1 MKPVTNQLNDSWSK
15 VLTLIFAFGVFTVL
29 SGCAATQTG
38 TPAGVAE
45 DIPNNANRIVLQQE
59 EVPPA
64 DVYVDMINLFNLQDW
79 EITYS
84 EENLDTDN
92 LEDILENEPLV
103 FGAKKQIT
111 NDLALWISGNVEGT
125 AAGGIMIASVKYAG
139 DVDTPVADWNDARW
153 TMGKAQTAFFEGLEA
168 VRGARYDAMD
178 FDVGVMV
185 ETEEQQQ
192 SG

>member
-1 MKPVTNQLNDSWSK
+1 MFV
-15 VLTLIFAFGVFTVL
+15 FGVFTVL

-64 DVYVDMINLFNLQDW
+64 DVYVDMINLFELKDW
-79 EITYS
+79 ELTYS

-92 LEDILENEPLV
+92 LEDLLEDEPLV

-111 NDLALWISGNVEGT
+111 DDLALWISGNVEGT
-125 AAGGIMIASVKYAG
+125 AAGGIMVASVKYAR
-139 DVDTPVADWNDARW
+139 DVDTPVAEWNDARW
-153 TMGKAQTAFFEGLEA
+153 TRGKAQTAFFEGLET
-168 VRGARYDAMD
+168 VRSARYDAMD
-178 FDVGVMV
+178 FEVGVMV
-185 ETEEQQQ
+185 ETEEQQIA
-192 SG
+192 G